1 MTTYKDIHGTKVEV
15 RTDDPAN
22 PVNGQVWYNSGT
34 LKGFKLNPA
43 GSWSTGGNTNQARY
57 VPGGGGSQ
65 TAAIH
70 FGGAKTPGPA
80 SQALTELYNGTSWT
94 EVNDLNTARERISS
108 AANSQTAALGSG
120 GTVYPGASDQDVTES
135 WNGTSWTEVGD
146 LNTTGTGQ
154 FGFGTSTAAINA
166 GGGSPPDMNKC
177 ELWNG
182 SAWTEVNNLQ
192 QGRKDNESGGA
203 GTSTAGIIAGG
214 NNGSNYD
221 NAEYWN
227 GTAWTEVNDL
237 NTARTGF
244 AVSGGQPAALV
255 MGGSPNTAKTEEWNG
270 TSWSEVNDIPAT
282 KRNHGGSK
290 VTGSTSALI
299 FGGYI
304 TAQVATTFEWSAPT
318 ETTVSFTV
326 S

>member
-34 LKGFKLNPA
+34 LKGHKVNPSGA
-43 GSWSTGGNTNQARY
+43 WSTGGNINTTRY

-65 TAAIH
+65 TAGIM
-70 FGGAKTPGPA
+70 FGGQPGGGTSA
-80 SQALTELYNGTSWT
+80 DQTELYNGTSWT
-94 EVNDLNTARERISS
+94 EVNDINTARERISS

-120 GTVYPGASDQDVTES
+120 GTVYPGATDKNLTEL

-154 FGFGTSTAAINA
+154 FGIGTTTAAINA

-177 ELWNG
+177 ESWNG
-182 SAWTEVNNLQ
+182 TAWTEVNNLGT
-192 QGRKDNESGGA
+192 GRKDNESGGA

-214 NNGSNYD
+214 NNGSNYA
-221 NAEYWN
+221 NTEYWD
-227 GTAWTEVNDL
+227 GTSWSEVNDL
-237 NTARTGF
+237 NTARTG
-244 AVSGGQPAALV
+244 AALSGGQPAAIF
-255 MGGSPNTAKTEEWNG
+255 MGGSPNTGKTEEWNG
-270 TSWSEVNDIPAT
+270 TSFSEVADIPAT

-290 VTGSTSALI
+290 VTGTTSALV
-299 FGGYI
+299 FGGYSPSAA
-304 TAQVATTFEWSAPT
+304 TNTTFEWNSPS